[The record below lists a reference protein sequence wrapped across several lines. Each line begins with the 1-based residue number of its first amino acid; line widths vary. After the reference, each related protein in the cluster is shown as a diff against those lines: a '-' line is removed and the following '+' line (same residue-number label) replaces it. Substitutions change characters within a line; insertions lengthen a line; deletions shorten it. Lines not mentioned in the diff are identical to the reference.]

1 MCSAVG
7 TEYLARFLNR
17 GEEGRYF
24 VTMSGVR
31 SLEVVKRHFYIY
43 IYIYTEFVKP
53 WLRNSHALPFHLS
66 VMAPTLDNVCIC
78 PFVKSAISV
87 AQCKP

>member
-43 IYIYTEFVKP
+43 IQN
-53 WLRNSHALPFHLS
+53 L
-66 VMAPTLDNVCIC
+66 
-78 PFVKSAISV
+78 
-87 AQCKP
+87 